1 MPFSRA
7 KEATTMRRL
16 YAAALIAI
24 SSWGWISP
32 PQAFAQLLP
41 PLPGSLVVTITSP
54 AADTTVD
61 GTITVRASVSPAG
74 VLIGG
79 VQFQLDGVNLG
90 AEVMGAPYSVSWDT
104 TTTSNAF
111 HTLRAVARNALGIRF
126 ASDPVTVT
134 VSNSSPPPPPPTVTR
149 VEETDPS
156 ITYTGDW
163 FPADPRTWSGGT
175 AVYSTT
181 AGNEATLAFTGTAVD
196 WIGFLGPQTG
206 IARVFLDGVLA
217 AEVDTYSPTEQTQ
230 VVVFR
235 ATSLA
240 NASHTLTIEV
250 TGQQNPAS
258 TGAYVVVDAFDVTR

>member
-1 MPFSRA
+1 
-7 KEATTMRRL
+7 MRRL

-41 PLPGSLVVTITSP
+41 PVLPPLPGSLVVTFTSP

-74 VLIGG
+74 VLVGG

-90 AEVMGAPYSVSWDT
+90 AEVTGAPYSVSWDT

-111 HTLRAVARNALGIRF
+111 HTLTAVARNALGIRF

-163 FPADPRTWSGGT
+163 FPTDPRTWSGGT

-240 NASHTLTIEV
+240 NASHTLTVEA
-250 TGQQNPAS
+250 TGQQNPVS

>member
-1 MPFSRA
+1 
-7 KEATTMRRL
+7 MRRL

-61 GTITVRASVSPAG
+61 GTITVRASVSPVG
-74 VLIGG
+74 VLVGG

-90 AEVMGAPYSVSWDT
+90 AEVTSAPYSVSWDT

-111 HTLRAVARNALGIRF
+111 HTLTAVARNALGIRF

-163 FPADPRTWSGGT
+163 FPTDPRTWSGGT

-250 TGQQNPAS
+250 TGRQNPAS
-258 TGAYVVVDAFDVTR
+258 TGVYVVVDAFDVTR

>member
-1 MPFSRA
+1 
-7 KEATTMRRL
+7 MRRL

-32 PQAFAQLLP
+32 PQAFAQLLPPVLP

-61 GTITVRASVSPAG
+61 GTITVRASVSPLG
-74 VLIGG
+74 VLVGG

-90 AEVMGAPYSVSWDT
+90 AEVTSAPYSVSWDT

-111 HTLRAVARNALGIRF
+111 HTLTAVARNALGIRF

-163 FPADPRTWSGGT
+163 FPTDPRTWSGGT

-240 NASHTLTIEV
+240 NASHTLTIEA
-250 TGQQNPAS
+250 TGQQNPVS
-258 TGAYVVVDAFDVTR
+258 TGAYVVIDAFDVTR